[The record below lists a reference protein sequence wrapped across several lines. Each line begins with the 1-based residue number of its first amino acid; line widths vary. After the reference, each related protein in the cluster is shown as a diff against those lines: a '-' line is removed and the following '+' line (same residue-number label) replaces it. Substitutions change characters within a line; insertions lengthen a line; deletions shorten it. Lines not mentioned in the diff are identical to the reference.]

1 MCCHSLH
8 NCTHEL
14 VVDRYPAPCSQRRR
28 RLLMFQCELVPIH
41 NRLQMV
47 VNEWGFCSIT
57 NEAHNLLEKVVDDI
71 TFAIT
76 CLVLYPDP
84 LRLWNN
90 SVASILSMFGLLSVG
105 CRLLSLCIGSAVW
118 IFIQRRNLR
127 ANINIQNPSLI
138 HIVVMP

>member
-1 MCCHSLH
+1 MCCHSPH

-47 VNEWGFCSIT
+47 VNEWGFCFIT

-84 LRLWNN
+84 LRL
-90 SVASILSMFGLLSVG
+90 
-105 CRLLSLCIGSAVW
+105 C
-118 IFIQRRNLR
+118 
-127 ANINIQNPSLI
+127 
-138 HIVVMP
+138 